1 METSVFRGFKTKG
14 IDDTRLPP
22 PDKMGMRQRYNSG
35 GVEIGEH
42 LRFTVYILL
51 EPIRKSDDDPL
62 PNIDS
67 EIRRIWKRF
76 FNEGSKALVRYHQ
89 EEQQRQTPGIPDLPS
104 IGLTYYDDGNCG
116 EIRITNTYIGEVE
129 ELISEPNQ
137 SNTLRNLKS
146 LVEWVNKK
154 TLGELE
160 RNIR

>member
-1 METSVFRGFKTKG
+1 METSVFRGFKIKG

-22 PDKMGMRQRYNSG
+22 PDKMGMRQRYNSA

-42 LRFTVYILL
+42 LRFNVYILL
-51 EPIRKSDDDPL
+51 ESIRKSDDDPL

-67 EIRRIWKRF
+67 EIRQIWKRF
-76 FNEGSKALVRYHQ
+76 FNEGSKALVRNHQ

-104 IGLTYYDDGNCG
+104 IRLTYHDDSNCG
-116 EIRITNTYIGEVE
+116 KICITNTYIEEVE

-146 LVEWVNKK
+146 LVEWVNKN

>member
-14 IDDTRLPP
+14 IDDIRLPP
-22 PDKMGMRQRYNSG
+22 PDKKGMRQRHNSA
-35 GVEIGEH
+35 GEL
-42 LRFTVYILL
+42 LRFTVHILL

-76 FNEGSKALVRYHQ
+76 FNEGSKALVRYHK

-137 SNTLRNLKS
+137 FDTLRNLKS
-146 LVEWVNKK
+146 LVGWVNKN
-154 TLGELE
+154 TLEELE